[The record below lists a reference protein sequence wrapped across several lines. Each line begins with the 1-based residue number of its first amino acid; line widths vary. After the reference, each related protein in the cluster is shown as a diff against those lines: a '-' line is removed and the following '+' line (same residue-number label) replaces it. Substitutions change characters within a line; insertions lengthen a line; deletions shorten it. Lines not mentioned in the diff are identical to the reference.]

1 MKRIL
6 SILKEKWPEYILEIL
21 VITIGILGAFA
32 LNNWN
37 EQKKDNIRKTLL
49 LNALTQ
55 EFESN
60 LSQLNQVIYY
70 DELVSVN
77 SLRLLLLEEK
87 DMDLMPEDTMR
98 FLLQNSSWIWTF
110 DSRSGALRSGISS
123 GDIHLIQNDSLV
135 NLLFSWQDIVS
146 DANENESWSID
157 HRMNKD
163 FVIEKYVPKVTYR
176 SFKNKEMGDSKHP
189 ANYKKLI
196 LAPEFESYISE
207 RYSHMND
214 ALMELYQVKELNIL
228 ILQLIENEL
237 KN

>member
-1 MKRIL
+1 MKKIL
-6 SILKEKWPEYILEIL
+6 TTLKEKWPEYILEIL

-37 EQKKDNIRKTLL
+37 EQKKENVRKSLL
-49 LNALTQ
+49 LNALVQ

-60 LSQLNQVIYY
+60 LSQLNEVIFY
-70 DELVSVN
+70 DELVSTS
-77 SLRLLLLEEK
+77 SLRLLHLEEK
-87 DMDLMPEDTMR
+87 EMDMIPEDTMR
-98 FLLQNSSWIWTF
+98 FLLQNSNYIWTF

-146 DANENESWSID
+146 DANENESWSLN

-176 SFKNKEMGDSKHP
+176 SFANKEMGVSKHP

-196 LAPEFESYISE
+196 LAPEFETYITE

-214 ALMELYQVKELNIL
+214 ALKELYQVKELNTL

>member
-1 MKRIL
+1 MKRIFTT
-6 SILKEKWPEYILEIL
+6 LKEKWPEYILEIL

-37 EQKKDNIRKTLL
+37 EQKKDNIRKALL

-55 EFESN
+55 EFQSN
-60 LSQLNQVIYY
+60 LSQLNEVIFY
-70 DELVSVN
+70 DELVSKN

-87 DMDLMPEDTMR
+87 DMELIPEDTMR

-123 GDIHLIQNDSLV
+123 GNIHLIQNDSLV

-146 DANENESWSID
+146 DANENESWSLD

-176 SFKNKEMGDSKHP
+176 SFKNKEMGASKHP

-196 LAPEFESYISE
+196 LDPEFETYISE

-214 ALMELYQVKELNIL
+214 ALKELHQVKALNIL